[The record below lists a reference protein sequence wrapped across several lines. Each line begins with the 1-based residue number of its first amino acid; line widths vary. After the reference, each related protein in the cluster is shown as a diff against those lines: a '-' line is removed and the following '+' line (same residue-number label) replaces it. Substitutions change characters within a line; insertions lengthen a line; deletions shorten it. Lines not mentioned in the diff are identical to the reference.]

1 MNKKGL
7 AYVDWIISL
16 SLFIVTVLMI
26 FAFLRPGIVPTFESK
41 DLINIVEKNF
51 LEENSWEMVSIP
63 LAIKKIENRSYSVVL
78 EHVDQISE
86 WKFIGYTSTQD
97 LDNLHLE
104 ITNTSSEISITCK
117 VGYYNCKTEIS
128 SGSPSTPGIYAISI
142 EKDVVSEDKVFE
154 LEGRCSLT
162 GAPDS
167 CDYILGSK
175 EIFKGLSE
183 RRIYLLV
190 SELISYADLKEDWNF
205 PDSRDFS
212 IYLDY
217 MNGTLIKAT
226 SPEFEPS
233 NQANV
238 FVKVISM
245 SILESNGERKPAKV
259 NIRVW

>member
-7 AYVDWIISL
+7 SYVDWIISL

-41 DLINIVEKNF
+41 DLINIIETNF

-63 LAIKKIENRSYSVVL
+63 LAIKNLENSSYSIIL
-78 EHVDQISE
+78 EHLNPISE
-86 WKFIGYTSTQD
+86 WNFIGYTSTQD
-97 LDNLHLE
+97 LNSLHLE
-104 ITNTSSEISITCK
+104 IINTSSQISITCK

-128 SGSPSTPGIYAISI
+128 SGSSTPGIYTISI
-142 EKDVVSEDKVFE
+142 EKDVVNPEKVFK
-154 LEGRCSLT
+154 LEDSCSLT

-167 CDYILGSK
+167 CDYVLGSK
-175 EIFKGLSE
+175 EIFNGLSE
-183 RRIYLLV
+183 QRIYLLV
-190 SELISYADLKEDWNF
+190 EERISYTDLKEDWNF

-217 MNGTLIKAT
+217 MNSTLLKVT

-233 NQANV
+233 DQANV

-245 SILESNGERKPAKV
+245 SILKQNGERKPARV